1 MNHSKINT
9 YFRFIKGK
17 TMKLTKLIIT
27 LSLSIMMFLSF
38 NTTAEDSDN
47 YKVSTDDEIS
57 ITVFNEPDLSVN
69 KTKIGT
75 NGSISIPLI
84 GQINVKGLSVTDI
97 EKKIT
102 TLLLDGYLKKP
113 NVSVTITEYRPFYIN
128 GEVKRPGSYP
138 YRKDLTIEKAI
149 TLAGGFT
156 ERASKTSI
164 SLVGELDKRFVK
176 AVSLKDTVKPGDV
189 ITISES
195 FF

>member
-1 MNHSKINT
+1 
-9 YFRFIKGK
+9 
-17 TMKLTKLIIT
+17 MKLTKLIIT

-38 NTTAEDSDN
+38 TTTADDTES
-47 YKVSTDDEIS
+47 YQVSTDDEIS
-57 ITVFNEPDLSVN
+57 ITIFNEPDLSIKETRV
-69 KTKIGT
+69 GT

-84 GQINVKGLSVTDI
+84 GQIEVKGLSIPQI
-97 EKKIT
+97 ENKIT
-102 TLLLDGYLKKP
+102 NLLLDGYLKKP

-128 GEVKRPGSYP
+128 GEVKKPGSYP

-156 ERASKTSI
+156 ERASKSAI